1 MIQLINTY
9 SSEIISSL
17 LVSVSDDDSFESSL
31 DSFVIDCDDVD
42 GVIAHEHDE
51 AGVVLLLPKSTLK
64 TIKMVQ
70 MSFNDLNK

>member
-17 LVSVSDDDSFESSL
+17 LVSVSDDDSFESPL

-51 AGVVLLLPKSTLK
+51 VGVVLLLPKSTLK
-64 TIKMVQ
+64 Q
-70 MSFNDLNK
+70 